1 MASAVISF
9 SDKHAAEVNRKALA
23 RADPA
28 VEEVVVTVAHSAIYA
43 FEQPR
48 GVWIKL
54 DHEGPLFVVRRSSTP
69 TYRIVLMNRLS
80 TTNFMLDLT
89 ADVKVDRK
97 DSLAIL
103 HLPNEG
109 LPGARVFG
117 FWSHSA
123 PELTALVAALR
134 RTVTDARSP
143 AADPSPAARDAA
155 PAAGPATSSS
165 GPASTAAASDA
176 IKGMLGIG
184 AAPKPASNEAD
195 KKGTAAPGTR
205 GAAQGAVGTPLQ
217 DALIALADDD
227 AFMAAVARAYEKA
240 VAAKLAMAAG
250 PAAGTAPARADK
262 AASPAAAAN
271 GSNRPA
277 SASAGGRGG
286 GSRASRRSKGA
297 SKRAN

>member
-205 GAAQGAVGTPLQ
+205 GAAQGAVGTH
-217 DALIALADDD
+217 DD

-240 VAAKLAMAAG
+240 VAAKLATAAG